1 MTTRKLSFLEGASLG
16 TAMFSQLVA
25 PGLAQATETREAPRD
40 RPVIENVGVSPGA
53 KVKGLSL
60 KPDKTLQAIQQ
71 GTYNAKIKADVL
83 GVPSSLNL
91 FTTLDGQKDLGL
103 SRTGFELSINP
114 RTGGIS
120 GPFKAGATQTKTILA
135 SDRSDPRMADAKPG
149 EKLVEHAFHGVLG
162 AGINFSVPVGGA
174 PVSLGLRVNGEEQTT
189 LVWTKLEKN
198 PEIFSKFQ
206 IPLTVADAQAQIRPG
221 ESYAKKG
228 QQTVGLGGSVTFGYA
243 TSGVRV
249 GAGASVYYPVTGNLV
264 AALERDPK
272 SPNLWTASVKQ
283 VETASIDRAYTL
295 NVGLDAGS
303 LGVDGLVEKAAGAL
317 GKVAKAGLTLQL
329 QDLDQDAN
337 LLKVTIDDRTPAGE
351 IALAAVLIGDYSWAQ
366 RFAAYADSGVSLE
379 RSIDT
384 NVAAHT
390 KNLELSGFGLKFSD
404 VSTLLERTDE
414 IFTDQ
419 NFVRLQ
425 TVDRESAITYRIF
438 DPVSLNRDIR
448 FVDRQ
453 ERAIELPKF
462 SGDFTPSLPPP
473 PKFGENSL
481 AGHDSTLAVDVEIVS
496 KRTGANELY
505 RALGGV
511 LRSLES
517 LKADDRQGVIEL
529 QKAIAGGVRPESDPF
544 LFLFSDQSF
553 DQVKLKL
560 GAKVAPEG
568 FASFLAPGGTPRTQ
582 KDFERL
588 YLNATGAL
596 RLPVSEVGVREAI
609 ARTLQAGLQD
619 RDGVIQVFRDGQVLG
634 TLTPKELQVV
644 QDALVQRVGDPL
656 ALTLS
661 VGQWRGPTPSPL
673 VQIDED
679 RWSESEKVVDNAR
692 AFAAAAMEVQALW
705 LANQT
710 PRPRPGESAEA
721 HQARV
726 AAWKESSLYDQP
738 EVYSARLLEAV
749 KAVLNAD
756 RSTFPAFALVSG
768 TDPEFVQVEAKVDVK
783 EKVVKKMLA
792 AGADHVKQFAAARLL
807 LEANASFNRKIDLIT
822 LAMPPGMTFDQVKA
836 AAEALFPEVKV
847 TPVQLTRIV
856 QIKVEEFRSDE
867 QHAALGSFLGVVRDQ
882 GGQLRI
888 PDVFSDADV
897 RRFAQVAGP
906 KAYFLKD
913 QAGYRLVLDNH
924 GHSYVQITEAAK
936 AISTRPLPLMYQ
948 AEQDVGQKQRS
959 PAEVQATFRAGYVGA
974 KATLTGQDDLPVGNL
989 RVNGQSVP

>member
-1 MTTRKLSFLEGASLG
+1 MTTRKLSFLEGATLG
-16 TAMFSQLVA
+16 TAMFSQLVG
-25 PGLAQATETREAPRD
+25 PGVAQADVTHEPVRD
-40 RPVIENVGVSPGA
+40 RPVIENVSVSPGA
-53 KVKGLSL
+53 KVKGLALDVDKSL
-60 KPDKTLQAIQQ
+60 AAIKN
-71 GTYNAKIKADVL
+71 GTYNAKIKAEVL
-83 GVPSSLNL
+83 GVPSHLNL
-91 FTTLDGQKDLGL
+91 FTTLDGQKDLGM
-103 SRTGFELSINP
+103 SRAGYELSLNP

-120 GPFKAGATQTKTILA
+120 GPFKAGVVQTKTTLA
-135 SDRSDPRMADAKPG
+135 TDRSDPRMADAKPG
-149 EKLVEHAFHGVLG
+149 EKLVEHAFQGVLG
-162 AGINFSVPVGGA
+162 AGINFSVPVGGT

-189 LVWTKLEKN
+189 LIWTKLEKN
-198 PEIFSKFQ
+198 PGIFSKFQ

-221 ESYAKKG
+221 EGYAKKG

-243 TSGVRV
+243 TSGVRI
-249 GAGASVYYPVTGNLV
+249 GAGASAYFPVTGNLV

-272 SPNLWTASVKQ
+272 NPNLWTASVKQ
-283 VETASIDRAYTL
+283 VDTASIDRAYTL

-317 GKVAKAGLTLQL
+317 GKVAKAGLSLQL

-366 RFAAYADSGVSLE
+366 RFSAYADSGVHLE

-390 KNLELSGFGLKFSD
+390 KNLEISGFGLKFSD

-414 IFTDQ
+414 IFTDKS
-419 NFVRLQ
+419 FVTLQ
-425 TVDRESAITYRIF
+425 TIDRESAITYRIF

-453 ERAIELPKF
+453 ERAVELPKF
-462 SGDFTPSLPPP
+462 TGDFAPSLPPP

-481 AGHDSTLAVDVEIVS
+481 AGHDSSLAVDVEIVS

-511 LRSLES
+511 LRSLEA

-529 QKAIAGGVRPESDPF
+529 QKAIAGGVRPEADQF
-544 LFLFSDQSF
+544 LFVFGDQSF

-568 FASFLAPGGTPRTQ
+568 FASFLAPNGTPRTK

-609 ARTLQAGLQD
+609 ARTLKASLQD
-619 RDGVIQVFRDGQVLG
+619 RDGVIQVSRDGQVIG
-634 TLTPKELQVV
+634 TLTPQELQVV
-644 QDALVQRVGDPL
+644 QDALVARVDSDL
-656 ALTLS
+656 ALSLS
-661 VGQWRGPTPSPL
+661 VGKWKGTPPAPL
-673 VQIDED
+673 VKIPED
-679 RWSESEKVVDNAR
+679 RWGESEKVVDNAR
-692 AFAAAAMEVQALW
+692 AFATAAMEVQALW
-705 LANQT
+705 LANQEPT
-710 PRPRPGESAEA
+710 PRQGEGAEA
-721 HQARV
+721 HQVRV
-726 AAWKESSLYDQP
+726 AAWRQSSLYYQP
-738 EVYSARLLEAV
+738 EVYSAQLLEAV

-768 TDPEFVQVEAKVDVK
+768 TDPQYVQVEAKVDVK

-807 LEANASFNRKIDLIT
+807 LEANASFNRKIDLLT
-822 LAMPPGMTFDQVKA
+822 LTMPPGMSFDQVKA
-836 AAEALFPEVKV
+836 AAEALFPESQV
-847 TPVQLTRIV
+847 TSVQMTRIV

-867 QHAALGSFLGVVRDQ
+867 QHAALGSFLGVVKDQ

-888 PDVFSDADV
+888 PDVFSDADA

-924 GHSYVQITEAAK
+924 GHSYVQIREAAK
-936 AISTRPLPLMYQ
+936 AISTKSVPLMYP
-948 AEQDVGQKQRS
+948 AEQEVGEMQRS
-959 PAEVQATFRAGYVGA
+959 APEVQATFKAGYVGS
-974 KATLTGQDDLPVGNL
+974 KAVIGGREDLPVGNL